1 MHSYKLHKQWPGPIA
16 CYVLHNLIQRENT
29 RDRFFDDFEM
39 QDMIIDDEGDTS
51 KPLNNI
57 DLFLVSV
64 VEMNATRD

>member
-1 MHSYKLHKQWPGPIA
+1 MHNYKLHKQWLAPIA
-16 CYVLHNLIQRENT
+16 CYVLHNFIQRENT

-57 DLFLVSV
+57 DLFPASV